1 MKRAW
6 ALVWCASIAL
16 GACQQRAD
24 SAAPGTRASSVAA
37 AVASPSAQPAP
48 SADPSRLP
56 EDPVAGQRASAQWRE
71 HMEEEEVERKLNYDR
86 RKLPDHRV
94 VLGLLRAARGR
105 YDQAQSKAAVLALQT
120 SLPQALTPVK
130 ARIEK
135 IDHWG
140 VNSNVLSDY
149 AELQRVLQTS
159 YPDARIAALSG
170 EKPAFE
176 AARADFDA
184 RLKKVEAW
192 LERAAESEDE

>member
-1 MKRAW
+1 
-6 ALVWCASIAL
+6 
-16 GACQQRAD
+16 
-24 SAAPGTRASSVAA
+24 
-37 AVASPSAQPAP
+37 
-48 SADPSRLP
+48 
-56 EDPVAGQRASAQWRE
+56 
-71 HMEEEEVERKLNYDR
+71 MEEEEVERKLNYDR